1 MHDIDRT
8 QIGNNALETYEYS
21 GGGASGRVFN
31 EQQEYELASELLE
44 VNSEQEFEQFLGDLI
59 SKAGKAIGGFISSPT
74 GKALGGVLKS
84 AAGQL
89 LPMAGQALGGM
100 IGGPAGS
107 QIGGQLAQAAGSA
120 FGLELEQEDREF
132 ETAATFVRLA
142 GDAVKNAVQAPPGAN
157 PRAVAQNAVA
167 QAAQIHAPGLLGSGP
182 GGNGGPGPGSGMNG
196 DAGPSNA
203 GGGRSGRWV
212 RRGAKIILFG
222 V

>member
-21 GGGASGRVFN
+21 GSGSAGRVFN

-59 SKAGKAIGGFISSPT
+59 SKAGKAIGGFINSPT
-74 GKALGGVLKS
+74 GNALGGILKS
-84 AAGQL
+84 AAGKL
-89 LPMAGQALGGM
+89 LPMAGQALGGLV
-100 IGGPAGS
+100 GGPAGS
-107 QIGGQLAQAAGSA
+107 QIGGQLAQAAGGM
-120 FGLELEQEDREF
+120 FGLEMEQEDREF

-142 GDAVKNAVQAPPGAN
+142 GDAVKNAAQAPAGAN

-167 QAAQIHAPGLLGSGP
+167 QAAQVHAPGLFGP
-182 GGNGGPGPGSGMNG
+182 GGPGPGASPGMNG
-196 DAGPSNA
+196 GPGGDMGGGA
-203 GGGRSGRWV
+203 TGGRSGRWV
-212 RRGAKIILFG
+212 RRGGKIILFG